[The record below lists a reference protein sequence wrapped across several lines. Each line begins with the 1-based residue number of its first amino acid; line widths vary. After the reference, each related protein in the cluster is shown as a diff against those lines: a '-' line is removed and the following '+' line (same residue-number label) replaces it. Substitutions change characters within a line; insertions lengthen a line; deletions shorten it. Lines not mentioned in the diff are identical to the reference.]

1 MKSLGRVMYPTTMI
15 RLRRAV
21 TSVIAASIVLP
32 TLIVPSS
39 AMAEEAPRTSVTVA
53 DDIPLAADTMNRTVT
68 EGWEAPIRVVLTPLH
83 QRRRVRLRTERQPW

>member
-1 MKSLGRVMYPTTMI
+1 MYPTTMI

-53 DDIPLAADTMNRTVT
+53 DDIP
-68 EGWEAPIRVVLTPLH
+68 TPLH